1 MEKIKFPEF
10 PWRSLIPLPN
20 HTPSDFAERTT
31 SHNKIRYSVI
41 LINTC
46 YEYLRKSLP
55 VTFFTFFL
63 LASFINIRGFIG
75 HDC

>member
-31 SHNKIRYSVI
+31 SHNKP
-41 LINTC
+41 LII
-46 YEYLRKSLP
+46 KF
-55 VTFFTFFL
+55 VTQL
-63 LASFINIRGFIG
+63 S
-75 HDC
+75 